1 MPVINIKY
9 LLKPSPPILF
19 LPSPRPP
26 LFLPSPPLPFPPLL
40 FPVNAPT
47 AKVSRRRLGD
57 CAEELQNLLVQEKLA
72 GASLL
77 VFANKQVA
85 YLLTYTFLFTP
96 PAQVSKR
103 EGRALVCAPPP
114 SRTVA
119 RMHTHIPPQILPY
132 VFITSVYHTSTL
144 WCPAHG
150 CDRAGQ

>member
-103 EGRALVCAPPP
+103 EGHALVFAPPP
-114 SRTVA
+114 LSHGSQDA
-119 RMHTHIPPQILPY
+119 HTHTHTYTPIC
-132 VFITSVYHTSTL
+132 VYHICIPHINPMVSCS
-144 WCPAHG
+144 WV
-150 CDRAGQ
+150 